1 MDDELKA
8 LFNYYS
14 YKLEIIERNRQLE
27 QQMFYA
33 ELECMQE
40 QFNDVYLYEP
50 VNDCTN
56 TVDDSVEELEQQ
68 TTFTYSAV
76 EITPNSPHED
86 ERADTLEDNA
96 DIVDNINVIVELI
109 DATVIN
115 FLEGCVLVSDQTCS
129 QLALGCLVHRYI
141 NHTTAQVLTTISR
154 GFALDAAACLMR
166 CGSHNKVWKPGL
178 GLA

>member
-56 TVDDSVEELEQQ
+56 TVDDSVEEFEQQ
-68 TTFTYSAV
+68 TTFTCSTV
-76 EITPNSPHED
+76 EL
-86 ERADTLEDNA
+86 TLELVTQPSPQAHELA
-96 DIVDNINVIVELI
+96 DSPAIKSYNKLANTTSTNSLGESLP
-109 DATVIN
+109 A
-115 FLEGCVLVSDQTCS
+115 SDQRSFSLC
-129 QLALGCLVHRYI
+129 AAPFVHLCI
-141 NHTTAQVLTTISR
+141 NKHTTVNTLTCYR
-154 GFALDAAACLMR
+154 GIPSKAPSDLAGYETCYR
-166 CGSHNKVWKPGL
+166 IWNPGL
-178 GLA
+178 CFA